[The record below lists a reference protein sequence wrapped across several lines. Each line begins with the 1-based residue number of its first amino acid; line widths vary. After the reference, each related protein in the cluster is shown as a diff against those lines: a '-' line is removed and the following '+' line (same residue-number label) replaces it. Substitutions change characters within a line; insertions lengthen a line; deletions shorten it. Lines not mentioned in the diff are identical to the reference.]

1 MMRKA
6 FALCL
11 AALLAACAA
20 PQESSVKNPPA
31 APVARREAIVD
42 QLHGVAIADPYRWL
56 EDGESAEVKAWAD
69 GQDAHARAILN
80 DVKGHEL
87 LTARFSS
94 LLYVDAI
101 STPVARQGRLFYMR
115 RPKGAEKSFLAWRD
129 EGGVERVLIDTA
141 KLSADGTTALGGW
154 IPSPDGKLLAYLVK
168 PNNADEATLRVRR
181 VDTGEDLPDE
191 LEGAKYSGMSWTP
204 DSAQLYYVWV
214 PPVSETVTVEQRPGF
229 ATVRLHQLGSPQ
241 GADTEIFGATGDPE
255 TFLGVDLSEDGHF
268 VFLYL
273 MRGWDDVSIWYRDQR
288 MQVDIKIPQ
297 RVVPSGAVIASSVT
311 NELVAKVDQRAQGLG
326 FQRLVVGASAVTS
339 VTAYKDTFYLHTN
352 AGAPMYR
359 VLSVSPDSGVWRE
372 VIPEG
377 ATKIDAVQ
385 VAGEKLVVSSLDKAA
400 SRLSLWGL
408 EGGKLRDLALPGL
421 GSISGLSGE
430 FDSDDLYYGFSTFTQ
445 PTQVMKLSLSENR
458 SEVWGRVQLDVDT
471 SHMVVTQESY
481 TSKDG
486 TTVTMFVVH
495 RDDAK
500 RDGTNPTL
508 LYGYGGFNVD
518 MTPAFSS
525 AVVTWLE
532 LGGVYAIANL
542 RGGGEYGEAWHQ
554 AGMLD
559 RKQNV
564 FDDFHAAAEHLISTG
579 WTRPEKLAI
588 RGGSNGGLLVGTAMT
603 QRPELYG
610 AVICAVPL
618 LDMLRY
624 HRFGSGRTW
633 IPEYGSADEA
643 AQFPYLAAYSP
654 YHHVKAGTH
663 YPALLMMGSDHDDR
677 VDPMHARK
685 FAAAIAAATA
695 ELSEAAP
702 VLFRL
707 ERNAGHGGADL
718 VKQTVA
724 ANADQFAFLAQT
736 LGVDLSVLR

>member
-20 PQESSVKNPPA
+20 PQETSVKNPPA

-69 GQDAHARAILN
+69 GQDAHARAIIN
-80 DVKGHEL
+80 DVKGHQL
-87 LTARFSS
+87 LTDRFSS
-94 LLYVDAI
+94 LLYVDSI

-268 VFLYL
+268 LFLYL
-273 MRGWDDVSIWYRDQR
+273 SRGWDDGGVWYRDQR

-297 RVVPSGAVIASSVT
+297 RVVPSGAVIASSVS
-311 NELVAKVDQRAQGLG
+311 NELVAKVDKRAQALG

-445 PTQVMKLSLSENR
+445 PTQVMKLSLKENR

-486 TTVTMFVVH
+486 TLVTMFVVH

-579 WTRPEKLAI
+579 WTRSEKLAI
-588 RGGSNGGLLVGTAMT
+588 KGGSNGGLLVGTAMT

-643 AQFPYLAAYSP
+643 TQFRYLAAYSP

-685 FAAAIAAATA
+685 FAAAVAAATS
-695 ELSEAAP
+695 ELPDAAP

-736 LGVDLSVLR
+736 LGVDLSDLR

>member
-20 PQESSVKNPPA
+20 PQETSVKNPPA

-69 GQDAHARAILN
+69 GQDAHARAIIN
-80 DVKGHEL
+80 DVKHHQL
-87 LTARFSS
+87 LTDRFSS
-94 LLYVDAI
+94 LLYVDSI

-129 EGGVERVLIDTA
+129 ESGTERVLIDTA

-204 DSAQLYYVWV
+204 DSEQLYYVWV
-214 PPVSETVTVEQRPGF
+214 PPVSDTVTVEQRPGF
-229 ATVRLHQLGSPQ
+229 ATVRLHQLGSQQ

-268 VFLYL
+268 LFLYL
-273 MRGWDDVSIWYRDQR
+273 SRGWDDVSVWYRDQR

-311 NELVAKVDQRAQGLG
+311 DELVAKVDKRANELG
-326 FQRLVVGASAVTS
+326 FQRLVVGAGAVTE

-359 VLSVSPDSGVWRE
+359 VLSVSPDSGLWRE
-372 VIPEG
+372 IVPEG
-377 ATKIDAVQ
+377 ATKIDGVQ
-385 VAGEKLVVSSLDKAA
+385 VAGAKLVVSSLDKAA

-486 TTVTMFVVH
+486 TFVTMFVVH

-579 WTRPEKLAI
+579 WTRSEKLAI
-588 RGGSNGGLLVGTAMT
+588 KGGSNGGLLVGTAMT

-685 FAAAIAAATA
+685 FAAAVAAATS
-695 ELSEAAP
+695 ELPDAAP